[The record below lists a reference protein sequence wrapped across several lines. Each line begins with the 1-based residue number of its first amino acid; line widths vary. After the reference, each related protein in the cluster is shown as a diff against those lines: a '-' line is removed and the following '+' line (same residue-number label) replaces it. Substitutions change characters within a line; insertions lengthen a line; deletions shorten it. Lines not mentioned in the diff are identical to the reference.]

1 MIALGDDALVIE
13 KIPFD
18 QSADDRV
25 GAGRKHH
32 KTAVGRNVDH
42 LVVVGEQLDGFR
54 QRFGRD
60 DDIDVWM
67 PRADYDRLADVI
79 RQDGEKKYKFCTP
92 QNTKKFIYPFGKL
105 IDVRTGLLD
114 DTSAKCEIGVHID
127 VFPYDGLPGDSEPEY
142 RKFAKRCVYLAE
154 QRYPAFTTWKQAKER
169 TDKGHFYFAKWVMRK
184 IIGGYNIVKIID
196 WYARK
201 HANTYPRFICC
212 LPAEYKYNQ
221 IMDASIA
228 DNLTELEFEG
238 HKFKAPAD
246 YDIYLKKL
254 YGDYMQLPPEENR
267 QPHARK
273 AWWK

>member
-1 MIALGDDALVIE
+1 MRAITDIKEMQHIALDVLIYLDKVCSKYGLKYFIVDGTLLGAVRH
-13 KIPFD
+13 KGFIPW
-18 QSADDRV
+18 
-25 GAGRKHH
+25 
-32 KTAVGRNVDH
+32 
-42 LVVVGEQLDGFR
+42 
-54 QRFGRD
+54 D

-169 TDKGHFYFAKWVMRK
+169 TDKGHFYFAK
-184 IIGGYNIVKIID
+184 
-196 WYARK
+196 
-201 HANTYPRFICC
+201 
-212 LPAEYKYNQ
+212 
-221 IMDASIA
+221 
-228 DNLTELEFEG
+228 
-238 HKFKAPAD
+238 
-246 YDIYLKKL
+246 
-254 YGDYMQLPPEENR
+254 
-267 QPHARK
+267 
-273 AWWK
+273 

>member
-1 MIALGDDALVIE
+1 MRAITDIKEMQHIALDVLIYLDKVCSKYGLKYFIVDGTLLGAVRH
-13 KIPFD
+13 KGFIPW
-18 QSADDRV
+18 
-25 GAGRKHH
+25 
-32 KTAVGRNVDH
+32 
-42 LVVVGEQLDGFR
+42 
-54 QRFGRD
+54 D

-105 IDVRTGLLD
+105 IDVRTGLFD

-212 LPAEYKYNQ
+212 LPAEYKYDQ

-246 YDIYLKKL
+246 YDTYLKKL
-254 YGDYMQLPPEENR
+254 YGDYMQLPPEEER